1 MTPEYIQ
8 MIAYVLFLA
17 CCFHHLKSKPSLY
30 FLSSFVDTRIR
41 STNYVIIYFL
51 MGMVYL
57 RKNRGEFFEGIFQ
70 VIHAQKHKLLEYR
83 KLVVLVDS
91 CPSF

>member
-1 MTPEYIQ
+1 
-8 MIAYVLFLA
+8 
-17 CCFHHLKSKPSLY
+17 
-30 FLSSFVDTRIR
+30 
-41 STNYVIIYFL
+41 